1 MPAEGLNLSSGNAYS
16 NLVGVPCQECSSR
29 LRVLT
34 CGPGTTQSYL
44 VAKIKGTNMCSGSQ
58 MPKGA
63 PLTSTQQQTIVDW
76 IAQGTP

>member
-1 MPAEGLNLSSGNAYS
+1 MLAESLNLSSGSAYA

-29 LRVLT
+29 MRVLSCNPST
-34 CGPGTTQSYL
+34 LQSYM
-44 VAKIKGTNMCSGSQ
+44 VAKITGTNICSGSQ

-63 PLTSTQQQTIVDW
+63 PLTSTQQQTIIDW